1 MKTETKYDTCPK
13 CGILYDKN
21 SDKIAIQIVGMCNS
35 CYEED
40 LILKSIELSNQYY
53 LRVPF
58 GGVYSKTSTGLAL
71 TLMPETIN
79 PPKWKEFIFNSN
91 EIDELGEW
99 FWTCAKLIEEEGE
112 N

>member
-1 MKTETKYDTCPK
+1 MTKYITCPK
-13 CGILYDKN
+13 CDILYDKN
-21 SDKIAIQIVGMCNS
+21 SDIIAIQVLGICDS

-40 LILKSIELSNQYY
+40 LIRKSIELSNQYY

-71 TLMPETIN
+71 NIMPETTN
-79 PPKWKEFIFNSN
+79 PPKCKEFIFNSN

-99 FWTCAKLIEEEGE
+99 FWTCAKLIEEEVE